1 MTTNVHYH
9 YHHSHCWNTH
19 RLTSKALPIKSFSE
33 VWLEIP
39 VTRYKLTSSTKVLFF
54 LVTSSAEPWRKL
66 GTSYIN
72 TDSFLDTGSLSFSSP
87 EELAPNHRT
96 NLMNSLSHFSPYGFS
111 GKKSIKIYYF
121 CFSFSFYLT
130 TWIFPTRV
138 FGSTQDSPSS
148 QALQT

>member
-54 LVTSSAEPWRKL
+54 FFFFGDIFCRALEKVRYLIHK
-66 GTSYIN
+66 YRQ
-72 TDSFLDTGSLSFSSP
+72 LSG
-87 EELAPNHRT
+87 HR
-96 NLMNSLSHFSPYGFS
+96 
-111 GKKSIKIYYF
+111 
-121 CFSFSFYLT
+121 
-130 TWIFPTRV
+130 
-138 FGSTQDSPSS
+138 
-148 QALQT
+148 